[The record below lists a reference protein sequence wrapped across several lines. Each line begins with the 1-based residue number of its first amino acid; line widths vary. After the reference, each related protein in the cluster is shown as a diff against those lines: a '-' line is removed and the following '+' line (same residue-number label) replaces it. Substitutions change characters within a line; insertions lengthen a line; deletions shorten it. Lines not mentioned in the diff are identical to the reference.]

1 MEGKVE
7 ANSRLKKYFK
17 IGEIA
22 RELNVE
28 THVLRYWETEF
39 DELSPHK
46 TRSGQRSYDRQD
58 LDLLRAIR
66 WLLYDEMYTIA
77 GARLQLARMKE
88 SGRGY
93 SEVSVPEPTQQNLL
107 QGSEQERRI
116 RELEQEC
123 DALRAMQS
131 HVSEDSPD
139 FGDVLE
145 VVERERDELAARVSE
160 LLRDAEEQAQRVEM
174 VEAQLRSKTEELAWL
189 GAENTR
195 LQETIV
201 MRGQNRRAALGAV
214 RRELERLKDL
224 AV

>member
-1 MEGKVE
+1 ME
-7 ANSRLKKYFK
+7 ANSRQKKYFK

-22 RELNVE
+22 RELDVE

-66 WLLYDEMYTIA
+66 FLLYDEMYTIA

-93 SEVSVPEPTQQNLL
+93 AEMSVPEPTQQNLL

-116 RELEQEC
+116 QELEQEC
-123 DALRAMQS
+123 DALRAM
-131 HVSEDSPD
+131 HREEPEVSEDISE
-139 FGDVLE
+139 VLE
-145 VVERERDELAARVSE
+145 IMERERDELAARVAE
-160 LLRDAEEQAQRVEM
+160 LLRASEGNAQNVDSLEN
-174 VEAQLRSKTEELAWL
+174 QLRSKSEEVAWL
-189 GAENTR
+189 SAENTR
-195 LQETIV
+195 LQETIT
-201 MRGQNRRAALGAV
+201 MRAQNRRAALGSV